1 MISIRKLAP
10 TDHAGGPTGSPA
22 RQHVRTPVRR
32 PRKAV
37 LHRGSIVFAHSAT
50 AQANVQQVRKAAA
63 RARLLASIRASA
75 RLTRRRLRSR
85 TSLLENEADESD
97 DRAADTPAHI
107 TGIGQ
112 RDGSGGGGGQGRG
125 QRDQKEE
132 DVDAQSEVPCFRQS
146 RTTRRAGISRLD
158 AGPLHELARSGKTIA
173 SNDVMHVL
181 IAKLRDLVDQAQ
193 RNPHASIDANI
204 HHLMSECLDLQA
216 RLAPEPL
223 SLQHVIEMLVSIRQK
238 PALASPQS
246 HAGELN
252 RGQRLNPMMPL
263 IAFNAL
269 RPRTPSQLKR
279 AKCYQAL
286 RIASTTTRHG
296 DTLA

>member
-1 MISIRKLAP
+1 M
-10 TDHAGGPTGSPA
+10 
-22 RQHVRTPVRR
+22 
-32 PRKAV
+32 
-37 LHRGSIVFAHSAT
+37 FAHSMT
-50 AQANVQQVRKAAA
+50 AQTNVQQVRRAAA

-75 RLTRRRLRSR
+75 RLARRRVRSR
-85 TSLLENEADESD
+85 TSLLENDEGESD
-97 DRAADTPAHI
+97 DRAADTPERI

-112 RDGSGGGGGQGRG
+112 RAGSDGGGGGGQERR
-125 QRDQKEE
+125 QRDQEKES
-132 DVDAQSEVPCFRQS
+132 VDAQSEVPRFRQS
-146 RTTRRAGISRLD
+146 RTTRRVGILGLD

-173 SNDVMHVL
+173 SNDVMHLL
-181 IAKLRDLVDQAQ
+181 IAKLRDLVDQSQ

-223 SLQHVIEMLVSIRQK
+223 SLQHVIEMLVNTRQK
-238 PALASPQS
+238 PASASPQS

-269 RPRTPSQLKR
+269 RPRTPSQIKH

-286 RIASTTTRHG
+286 RIASTITRYV
-296 DTLA
+296 DSLA